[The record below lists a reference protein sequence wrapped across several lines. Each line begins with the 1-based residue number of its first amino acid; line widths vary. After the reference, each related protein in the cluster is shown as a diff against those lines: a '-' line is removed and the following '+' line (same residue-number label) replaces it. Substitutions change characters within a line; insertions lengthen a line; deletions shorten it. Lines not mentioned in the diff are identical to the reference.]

1 MLASRGCERSH
12 ELTMQCSFGQR
23 PCGTGSRSLGMF
35 AELASGSVQGDMEHG
50 QGSAATASIGS
61 RAVPSGFD
69 FGVSSYWDRRWNVLD
84 KLREGWDAWEHQPEP
99 PRSDAALASLLHGD
113 GPEYFAYAC
122 VLGRRLR
129 DEAGSNAPDRV
140 LLCGP
145 GACTSSASSRK
156 ALRQAGWTHLL
167 PVEPIEAEHLDKT
180 KTKRHAL
187 VFTKLR
193 VLEVPYE
200 RVLLLDLDL
209 LPRAGVDMAE
219 LLKIIAPAGKYH
231 CNAYQ
236 GPEPDHGCE
245 IPERLRTSM
254 HCWSPNAGVMRF
266 DPLATLEC
274 RKKLVATMVK
284 EVSERSQAT
293 YLPEQYYLA
302 EKVSGWRH
310 ISSEWNWEV
319 WPEWED
325 PRKTHPAREARSE
338 AKRQGSSWMYGRRS
352 PHGSSSSSY
361 ARVWHF
367 SGTGETSP
375 FYFMHLNLSADKV
388 HEEAQRFFKHR
399 DKSGMVAEALREWT
413 DALSNL
419 LRGAEASDLRCT
431 LQAAVELLSQRALQ
445 ERARGWIC
453 DGCKELRLNVR
464 HLPDVPYGGKY
475 CSLGWS
481 ELNWAC
487 ADCVVQ
493 RLRDTR
499 LECRCSRGV
508 CKRCGW
514 FGATCDCPPAA
525 GGGARGLPW
534 E

>member
-1 MLASRGCERSH
+1 
-12 ELTMQCSFGQR
+12 MQCSFGQR

-99 PRSDAALASLLHGD
+99 PRNDAALASLLHGD

-219 LLKIIAPAGKYH
+219 LLKIKAPAGKYH

-302 EKVSGWRH
+302 EMVSGWRH

-375 FYFMHLNLSADKV
+375 FYFMHLNLSAEKL
-388 HEEAQRFFKHR
+388 HEEAQRHVRIVWFSACGTR
-399 DKSGMVAEALREWT
+399 DWNVDAAEAC
-413 DALSNL
+413 AS
-419 LRGAEASDLRCT
+419 GAGGSVPLAIAPRPLAAVPEASHGNEGDPGKPSKSWP
-431 LQAAVELLSQRALQ
+431 QGSDRA
-445 ERARGWIC
+445 
-453 DGCKELRLNVR
+453 
-464 HLPDVPYGGKY
+464 
-475 CSLGWS
+475 
-481 ELNWAC
+481 
-487 ADCVVQ
+487 
-493 RLRDTR
+493 
-499 LECRCSRGV
+499 SRGKDSV
-508 CKRCGW
+508 NHM
-514 FGATCDCPPAA
+514 
-525 GGGARGLPW
+525 L
-534 E
+534 